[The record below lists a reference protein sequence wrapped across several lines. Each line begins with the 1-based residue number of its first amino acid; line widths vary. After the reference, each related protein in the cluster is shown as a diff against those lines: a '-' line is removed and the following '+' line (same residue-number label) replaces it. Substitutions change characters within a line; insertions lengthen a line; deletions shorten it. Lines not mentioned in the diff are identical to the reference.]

1 MRWYITFQICL
12 CHAYNCSKYKSHFTV
27 LKDKRKEI
35 EICLFAFQLHT
46 LLNIFHSLA
55 CKCITLSKHYNVS
68 SVKVIHFVFVPLFQ
82 PHTLASK
89 QFMTSAHVRE
99 SRSTPSFA
107 MSSIVSSAFRNFPK
121 FMKTKMIDICI
132 GQRWIDITK

>member
-12 CHAYNCSKYKSHFTV
+12 CHAYNCSKYKSHFT
-27 LKDKRKEI
+27 LSKDKRKEI
-35 EICLFAFQLHT
+35 KICLFAFQLHT

-68 SVKVIHFVFVPLFQ
+68 SVKVIHFIFVPLFQ

-89 QFMTSAHVRE
+89 HFRILLNMNFTKQTKVAVESMTYSKLLSKCWVNCWLK
-99 SRSTPSFA
+99 RS
-107 MSSIVSSAFRNFPK
+107 INELNFRQILIK
-121 FMKTKMIDICI
+121 L
-132 GQRWIDITK
+132 

>member
-12 CHAYNCSKYKSHFTV
+12 CHAYNCSKYKSHFTL

-35 EICLFAFQLHT
+35 KICLFAFQLHT

-68 SVKVIHFVFVPLFQ
+68 SVKVIHIIFVPLFQ

-89 QFMTSAHVRE
+89 HFRILLNMNFTKQTKVAVESMTYSKLLSKCWVIRFQFSADFDQ
-99 SRSTPSFA
+99 T
-107 MSSIVSSAFRNFPK
+107 IK
-121 FMKTKMIDICI
+121 LWT
-132 GQRWIDITK
+132 W